1 MARKKKEKV
10 PNPLTAQRK
19 AEIAKETEAALTSAR
34 KSESD
39 RVARVGAAG
48 VKGTER
54 KAVDVDANPGVKF
67 KKVDQVDARVSGEED
82 QGPSAAP
89 KPQSSTARAKRT
101 MVSPQKKLREKGLRT
116 AKNRELKKGVM
127 AVTVANETPA
137 PRPARKSAKKTKTG
151 KKLDPTTGKI
161 DTSKIKPGQAGKI
174 DKDTVVRVTPEN
186 VEEVKKTARTTF
198 LEPTKPE
205 IEKPTYELP
214 GAPQTVK
221 EQGYSQSSPEHH
233 ERLKSLTGKAFLHLG
248 RMHSTHGTDEYHSHH
263 AAFNET
269 HAHVVQLDHSMGEIL
284 KIAHTAASNPKHPD
298 SPKQFAYAK
307 QAAGER
313 LGLGK
318 KTMDARTERSQ
329 AGRAKR
335 MERIRAEQA
344 AKEGQ

>member
-19 AEIAKETEAALTSAR
+19 AEIAKETEAALASAR

-116 AKNRELKKGVM
+116 AKNRELNKGVM

-137 PRPARKSAKKTKTG
+137 PRPARKGAKKTKTG
-151 KKLDPTTGKI
+151 KKHSEQHKKAVSDGLKGHVISEETKRKNSERFKGQGNPMYGKAHPKHLIEQIRLKNIGKI
-161 DTSKIKPGQAGKI
+161 
-174 DKDTVVRVTPEN
+174 N
-186 VEEVKKTARTTF
+186 F
-198 LEPTKPE
+198 L
-205 IEKPTYELP
+205 
-214 GAPQTVK
+214 
-221 EQGYSQSSPEHH
+221 
-233 ERLKSLTGKAFLHLG
+233 
-248 RMHSTHGTDEYHSHH
+248 
-263 AAFNET
+263 
-269 HAHVVQLDHSMGEIL
+269 
-284 KIAHTAASNPKHPD
+284 
-298 SPKQFAYAK
+298 
-307 QAAGER
+307 
-313 LGLGK
+313 
-318 KTMDARTERSQ
+318 
-329 AGRAKR
+329 
-335 MERIRAEQA
+335 
-344 AKEGQ
+344 

>member
-1 MARKKKEKV
+1 
-10 PNPLTAQRK
+10 
-19 AEIAKETEAALTSAR
+19 
-34 KSESD
+34 
-39 RVARVGAAG
+39 
-48 VKGTER
+48 
-54 KAVDVDANPGVKF
+54 
-67 KKVDQVDARVSGEED
+67 
-82 QGPSAAP
+82 
-89 KPQSSTARAKRT
+89 

-137 PRPARKSAKKTKTG
+137 PRPARKGAKKTKTG

-161 DTSKIKPGQAGKI
+161 DTSKIKPGRAAKVG
-174 DKDTVVRVTPEN
+174 DKVVRVTNEN
-186 VEEVKKTARTTF
+186 LEEVKKAAVTTV

-205 IEKPTYELP
+205 VEKPTYELP

-233 ERLKSLTGKAFLHLG
+233 ERLKSLTGKAFLHLN
-248 RMHSTHGTDEYHSHH
+248 RMQSTHGTDEYHSHH